1 MSLANKLTDD
11 LKDAMRSKD
20 KVRKSVIIML
30 RAAIKQIEVDE
41 RRALSEEDVIEIIAK
56 QIKQKKS
63 AIDEFSKGGR
73 EDLVDLTKTEID
85 MLMTYLPEQLSEEAI
100 VEIIAQAIETTSA
113 TTMKDMGKV
122 MGIVSESTKGK
133 ADGKL
138 IADLVKKSLSK

>member
-1 MSLANKLTDD
+1 MSLTNKLTDD

-20 KVRKSVIIML
+20 KVRKSVITML
-30 RAAIKQIEVDE
+30 RAAIKQIEIDE
-41 RRALSEEDVIEIIAK
+41 RREVSDDDVIDIIAK

-63 AIDEFSKGGR
+63 AIEDFSDGGR

-85 MLMTYLPEQLSEEAI
+85 LLMTYMPEQLSEEAI
-100 VEIIAQAIETTSA
+100 VEIIAKAIETTGA

-122 MGIVSESTKGK
+122 MGIVSEATKGK
-133 ADGKL
+133 ADSKH